1 MPRAPAYDHDQLMAA
16 AYDVLRVH
24 GPVGLSLRPI
34 AARLGV
40 SQPALFKRIGSKRAL
55 LAEMQRWA
63 TEMTR
68 GLVAELHDRELT
80 DGLRRLFRVF
90 ARQVRSPREL
100 AHLLSFSALC
110 LADPVLRAHA
120 EARHRLL
127 TDAVAAA
134 LRRAGRP
141 RAAATALVL
150 VALLDGVPLAWAIAS
165 RGSLEH
171 ALLESLDIVLE
182 RMDRHGRDATEQAA
196 GSRIDRAGVG
206 TPARRRGRAVS
217 RP

>member
-1 MPRAPAYDHDQLMAA
+1 MPRAPSYDHDQLMAA
-16 AYDVLRVH
+16 AYDVLRLQ

-63 TEMTR
+63 TEKTR
-68 GLVAELHDRELT
+68 ALVADLHEHPPA

-110 LADPVLRAHA
+110 LTDPVLRAHA
-120 EARHRLL
+120 EARQRLL
-127 TDAVAAA
+127 TDAVATA
-134 LRRAGRP
+134 LRLTGRP
-141 RAAATALVL
+141 RARAMARAL
-150 VALLDGVPLAWAIAS
+150 VALLDGVPLAWAIDS

-171 ALLESLDIVLE
+171 ALLESLDIVLGTE
-182 RMDRHGRDATEQAA
+182 DHHG
-196 GSRIDRAGVG
+196 
-206 TPARRRGRAVS
+206 
-217 RP
+217 